1 MPSFSKTQSKGSN
14 VSLRC
19 LFRRYRPAILFT
31 WVLVVAEAVLFLL
44 YPLLMGLSIDDLLKG
59 EHRGLIVLSGLTL
72 LSLLVGAGRRFYDT
86 RIYSQIYATIS
97 PERVEKE
104 KQRNTSVS
112 KITARANLMTEFV
125 EFLENAFPE
134 IIGSVIALAGTLILI
149 FVLNTQ
155 IFIGCLAVT
164 LLIGLLYALTSK
176 KTWLL
181 NSGFNNELERQVAV
195 IAGDDRKLIAL
206 HFQKVARWNIR
217 LSDLETVN
225 FSISW
230 LLLAGMLVFAIPV
243 AIQSGTS
250 AHGAILTMMMY
261 VFNYIESVI
270 ALPLFYQQ
278 MIRLREISHR
288 LEQDDD
294 ETDGR

>member
-195 IAGDDRKLIAL
+195 IAGDDRKSIAL